1 MNRLKFRNILRHYS
15 EPSLRKTQLEEN
27 CSSHFTFKKMK
38 MKYQASFLVILIS
51 TLFLSVTKGFI
62 PKQPVPGRGYAVVRG
77 ERWGDFESKDLSVNN
92 GKEIL
97 GISGSSGEINVL
109 PSMGDNELNNMPALD
124 EEDIEA
130 RNSYN
135 LNKGKAMEVLG
146 RQLPLVFFA
155 SNLDFS
161 IFAQQIV
168 INDGKNRMA
177 MPFNVYTTVVKSLK
191 LASTFS
197 TMYPSMNVRK
207 IEYLEDCST
216 IQCLVDVVLPDSI
229 RIDGASSWEGMFYF
243 GLDSK
248 GLISSHTF
256 DKKISNKHSGKALNT
271 KSFPWIQSQPQW
283 SPELLAGA
291 ALVKSVE
298 DLQDEQ

>member
-1 MNRLKFRNILRHYS
+1 
-15 EPSLRKTQLEEN
+15 
-27 CSSHFTFKKMK
+27 
-38 MKYQASFLVILIS
+38 MKYEKSFLVVLIF
-51 TLFLSVTKGFI
+51 TVFLSVTKAFI
-62 PKQPVPGRGYAVVRG
+62 PTQPTPGRGYAVVRG
-77 ERWGDFESKDLSVNN
+77 ERWGDFENKDLSVNR
-92 GKEIL
+92 GKEFL
-97 GISGSSGEINVL
+97 GISGYSEGINNVL
-109 PSMGDNELNNMPALD
+109 PSMGDNELNAAPNLD
-124 EEDIEA
+124 EEDIAA

-135 LNKGKAMEVLG
+135 LNKGKALEVLR

>member
-1 MNRLKFRNILRHYS
+1 MLR
-15 EPSLRKTQLEEN
+15 
-27 CSSHFTFKKMK
+27 
-38 MKYQASFLVILIS
+38 
-51 TLFLSVTKGFI
+51 
-62 PKQPVPGRGYAVVRG
+62 
-77 ERWGDFESKDLSVNN
+77 
-92 GKEIL
+92 
-97 GISGSSGEINVL
+97 
-109 PSMGDNELNNMPALD
+109 
-124 EEDIEA
+124 
-130 RNSYN
+130 
-135 LNKGKAMEVLG
+135 

-197 TMYPSMNVRK
+197 AMYPSMNVRK

-248 GLISSHTF
+248 GMISSHTF
-256 DKKISNKHSGKALNT
+256 DKKISNKHSGRKLNT
-271 KSFPWIQSQPQW
+271 KAFPWIQNQPKW

-291 ALVKSVE
+291 ALVKSSE
-298 DLQDEQ
+298 ESHEEQ

>member
-1 MNRLKFRNILRHYS
+1 MNCRISVIKVFVLSIL
-15 EPSLRKTQLEEN
+15 
-27 CSSHFTFKKMK
+27 
-38 MKYQASFLVILIS
+38 
-51 TLFLSVTKGFI
+51 LSMTSAFI
-62 PKQPVPGRGYAVVRG
+62 PKPLSINRSCKVVRG
-77 ERWGDFESKDLSVNN
+77 ERSGDFESEDLNNVNN
-92 GKEIL
+92 KNRRQCTVTPSGDEGGIENVFHTL
-97 GISGSSGEINVL
+97 GDYNDLNSSI
-109 PSMGDNELNNMPALD
+109 D
-124 EEDIEA
+124 EDDIAA
-130 RNSYN
+130 RNSYD
-135 LNKGKAMEVLG
+135 LNKGKALEALR

-161 IFAQQIV
+161 IFAPEIV
-168 INDGKNRMA
+168 VNDGKNRFA
-177 MPFNVYTTVVKSLK
+177 MPYNVYTTVVKSLK
-191 LASTFS
+191 LASSFS

-256 DKKISNKHSGKALNT
+256 DKKISGKTPNRNFNT
-271 KSFPWIQSQPQW
+271 KAFPWIQNKQQW

-291 ALVKSVE
+291 ALIKSVE
-298 DLQDEQ
+298 ENKSDGDSN

>member
-1 MNRLKFRNILRHYS
+1 MNG
-15 EPSLRKTQLEEN
+15 QV
-27 CSSHFTFKKMK
+27 
-38 MKYQASFLVILIS
+38 SFLFVLIIAV
-51 TLFLSVTKGFI
+51 FLLVAKAFV

-92 GKEIL
+92 KNQQFL
-97 GISGSSGEINVL
+97 GISDATDGSKESNVL
-109 PSMGDNELNNMPALD
+109 HSLGNHNDLENNAPAHD
-124 EEDIEA
+124 EDDIAA
-130 RNSYN
+130 RASYD
-135 LNKGKAMEVLG
+135 LNKGKALEVL
-146 RQLPLVFFA
+146 RSQLPLVFFA

-216 IQCLVDVVLPDSI
+216 IQCLVEVVLPDSI

-256 DKKISNKHSGKALNT
+256 DKKISNKHGGKVLNT

-291 ALVKSVE
+291 TATVKKFE
-298 DLQDEQ
+298 DPQDEH